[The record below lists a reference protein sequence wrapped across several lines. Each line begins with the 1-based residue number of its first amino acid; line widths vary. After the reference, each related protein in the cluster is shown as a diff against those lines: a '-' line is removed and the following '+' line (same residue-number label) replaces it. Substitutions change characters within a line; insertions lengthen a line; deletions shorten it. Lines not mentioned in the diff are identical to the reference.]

1 MFIKMLTS
9 FVSIK
14 IVSRIIGPTGIAL
27 VGQFMNSITML
38 GALSTGGI
46 GPGVTK
52 YVAEYYDDPERQKKI
67 IVSSFR
73 IIIALTAIVSILIV
87 VFAGPLS
94 QYIFKTKKYH
104 SLVLLLGFTIGLY
117 SLNTLFITIL
127 NGFKSFRKY
136 IIINISISLVSLAL
150 SLLLVI
156 YLGLYGALLN
166 CIISQSVILGIS
178 VFFIYREPW
187 FKILFQKIKIDRK
200 IISKLGGFAL
210 MTLTNSLF
218 APFSQITVRNYIT
231 EHLSLQSAGIWEAM
245 NRISTM
251 YLLFITTS
259 IATFYLPRLSEIKES
274 SALRHEIIKT
284 CKIVLPLLALSCIL
298 IFICRDLVIRL
309 LFTKEFSEMRYLF
322 AAQMAGDFFKIS
334 SWMIAY
340 LFWAKAMVKQFIATE
355 IIFNLLFILLAI
367 IGINYFGLKGSAI
380 AYALNYFLY
389 LGIMLWAFKHIL
401 KRY

>member
-1 MFIKMLTS
+1 MGSNHFENILL
-9 FVSIK
+9 SI
-14 IVSRIIGPTGIAL
+14 
-27 VGQFMNSITML
+27 SIT
-38 GALSTGGI
+38 
-46 GPGVTK
+46 
-52 YVAEYYDDPERQKKI
+52 
-67 IVSSFR
+67 
-73 IIIALTAIVSILIV
+73 
-87 VFAGPLS
+87 
-94 QYIFKTKKYH
+94 
-104 SLVLLLGFTIGLY
+104 
-117 SLNTLFITIL
+117 
-127 NGFKSFRKY
+127 
-136 IIINISISLVSLAL
+136 LVSLAL

-187 FKILFQKIKIDRK
+187 FKILFQKIKIDPK

-218 APFSQITVRNYIT
+218 YNLPFSQITVRNYIT

-334 SWMIAY
+334 
-340 LFWAKAMVKQFIATE
+340 
-355 IIFNLLFILLAI
+355 N
-367 IGINYFGLKGSAI
+367 G
-380 AYALNYFLY
+380 
-389 LGIMLWAFKHIL
+389 
-401 KRY
+401 